1 MRFVRSQNSTSNTAD
16 VLNGKISS
24 EELRVHEYLDADFV
38 LQNYSHASDWRYEKD
53 APPNLFFKT

>member
-1 MRFVRSQNSTSNTAD
+1 MTRQAKSKPCMRFVSSLNSTSNTVD

-38 LQNYSHASDWRYEKD
+38 LQNYFHVSD
-53 APPNLFFKT
+53 